1 MDRLARI
8 WARLWLWNA
17 HDFRGCGRRC
27 IFLHN
32 LRHDSALELK
42 RVASPTFTLVI
53 WAAHPGKK
61 RGAAAS
67 PSAASQQSYGPAQI
81 CTAEKRGS
89 QPRGANANHYHL
101 GSRYHSHLERF
112 SFKLPPNALLRQ
124 SAKLK

>member
-67 PSAASQQSYGPAQI
+67 PSAASQQSYGGGAPGG
-81 CTAEKRGS
+81 CKKRGE
-89 QPRGANANHYHL
+89 PAARANANHYHL